1 MEEEFIVKGAMATCQ
16 FGVAPAMLNNIMDN
30 MNVYFNGKLAATSM
44 TMGPVFPSP
53 AFGTCNMVPNMPK
66 PCVAMI
72 TKWDNVY
79 SDMYINRISHPLTQ
93 KSKGTCA
100 LGCPMCI
107 SFQTS
112 GQIPIPTV
120 PIMEMSAF
128 EHQSDM
134 NLLAIDDLE
143 EEEIE
148 EEEDELNSSPISD
161 SIKKLRQFDLDP
173 NIDTSHV
180 NENVKSKLMNQG
192 LTNEDISRLIDLNR
206 RACDTNNSDYDD
218 MREVCREISDVCFPL
233 PKVGDTVTK
242 LITPDQFKAYHLNS
256 KNRSYI
262 SNCIGK
268 ADEYSENPSLSDLII
283 DFGLDYGDVDS
294 NGKRT
299 SPFTNGY
306 VKIFVKIKTEE
317 QQSIMTKPFSAM
329 NNPGPPQTK
338 TGILGHE
345 KANKLTPEYHT
356 ANNKI
361 NLDDGD
367 YACIYDNNGN
377 LVEKYQYICI
387 SDGDEYSGEDELT
400 YKWEKVNI

>member
-44 TMGPVFPSP
+44 TMGPVFPAP

-134 NLLAIDDLE
+134 NLLAIDDLD

-206 RACDTNNSDYDD
+206 KACDTNNSDYDD
-218 MREVCREISDVCFPL
+218 MREVCRKISDVCFPL
-233 PKVGDTVTK
+233 PKAGDTVTK
-242 LITPDQFKAYHLNS
+242 LITFDSFKKYNLDNP
-256 KNRSYI
+256 NPSYI
-262 SNCIGK
+262 GNCIGK
-268 ADEYSENPSLSDLII
+268 ADEYSEEPNLSDLII
-283 DFGLDYGDVDS
+283 DFGLDYCEVDET
-294 NGKRT
+294 GKRT
-299 SPFTNGY
+299 SPFKGDF
-306 VKIFVKIKTEE
+306 VKIFAKVRAKDEKM
-317 QQSIMTKPFSAM
+317 MTKPYDPKAM
-329 NNPGPPQTK
+329 DNPGPPQTK

-356 ANNKI
+356 AGEKLYLRN
-361 NLDDGD
+361 GD
-367 YACIYDNNGN
+367 YACHYDKDGKLVAKYIY
-377 LVEKYQYICI
+377 KYNKNKK
-387 SDGDEYSGEDELT
+387 E
-400 YKWEKVNI
+400 YKWIQVK